1 MLNDQQILADIHALP
16 EDKQAEVLD
25 FIAWLK
31 SKKTT
36 LAKKSI
42 LGAMPGLIIS
52 MADDFDAPLED
63 FAEYMP

>member
-36 LAKKSI
+36 SAKKPL
-42 LGAMPGLIIS
+42 LGAMSGLIVS

-63 FAEYMP
+63 VAEYMP